1 MNRIAVI
8 YHDYPEEQIY
18 ETVNKKWACIGL
30 FQLQEALRLR
40 REAIIHYS
48 MLYETG
54 LLGVLLLPVARYKNY
69 SPQNTTTQI
78 DINQVFQ
85 RNSITKNS
93 WILTGKDFVPFKKI
107 THTEAAHYQGFI

>member
-30 FQLQEALRLR
+30 FQLQEDF
-40 REAIIHYS
+40 S

-54 LLGVLLLPVARYKNY
+54 LLGVLLLPVARYENY

-93 WILTGKDFVPFKKI
+93 WILT
-107 THTEAAHYQGFI
+107 EGFCPV